1 MIELFFEVG
10 PGKPNSCS
18 HPGIHISY
26 SFIVVSYTFWLF
38 VYLYIFV
45 EAFQL
50 KHFSSRNL
58 AIAAEDASGIREEA
72 TTGEERGEERADAP
86 SVTKGEVCG
95 EAADTGE
102 EIAEGPGTAR

>member
-45 EAFQL
+45 EAFPAQAYDVQAVP
-50 KHFSSRNL
+50 S
-58 AIAAEDASGIREEA
+58 IDREENDDGRREENA
-72 TTGEERGEERADAP
+72 YWASSEEERD
-86 SVTKGEVCG
+86 
-95 EAADTGE
+95 
-102 EIAEGPGTAR
+102 

>member
-1 MIELFFEVG
+1 MYCCFIHLLVVRLF
-10 PGKPNSCS
+10 
-18 HPGIHISY
+18 IHICLWKH
-26 SFIVVSYTFWLF
+26 FLF
-38 VYLYIFV
+38 KAYLANNHLYIFV

-102 EIAEGPGTAR
+102 EIAEGPGSAR